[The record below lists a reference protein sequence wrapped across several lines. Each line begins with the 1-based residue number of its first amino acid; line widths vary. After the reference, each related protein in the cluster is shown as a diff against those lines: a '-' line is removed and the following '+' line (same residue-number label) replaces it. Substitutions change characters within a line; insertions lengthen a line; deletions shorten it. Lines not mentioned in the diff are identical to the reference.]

1 MVFVKI
7 AGAGILFLGAVVT
20 FLFPFILDYQPKP
33 LAHGGVFV
41 GLILMAIG
49 AFMLLAG

>member
-7 AGAGILFLGAVVT
+7 AGAGILFLGAVIT

-33 LAHGGVFV
+33 LAHGGLLVGFV
-41 GLILMAIG
+41 LMAVG
-49 AFMLLAG
+49 AFMLFAG